1 MNVLALEPYYG
12 GSHQAFLDQWRTHSR
27 HSWTLLTLPA
37 HKWKWRMRHGAHAL
51 ADEVAALQKDGKDRR
66 RWDVIFCS
74 DMLNLAEFYG
84 LAPVELRAVPAVAYF
99 HENQLT
105 YPVRS
110 ETERDYHFGYTN
122 MTTAVAARRVW
133 FNSEF
138 NQRSF
143 LDALPAFLKRMPDYY
158 PEGVVEQIR
167 ARSEIQRPGIE
178 ELPTRGPRRS
188 GPLRILWSARWEHDK
203 NPEAFF
209 DAIGA
214 LERGGVDYRISVIG
228 EQFRDCPPIFEQA
241 HSDFA
246 HRIDRWG
253 YQQTREEYVQALL
266 DADVF
271 VSTAIHEFFGLS
283 AVEAIAAGAYPLLP
297 NRLAYPELLSD
308 VPSESLSNYLYPPG
322 RAELSARLIRL
333 AQRIDAGESFISA
346 ADLAQQAVGRFL
358 WTRRAPALDDSLEA
372 VGDAHAKSV

>member
-12 GSHQAFLDQWRTHSR
+12 GSHKAFLDQWRARSR
-27 HSWTLLTLPA
+27 HSWTVLTLPA
-37 HKWKWRMRHGAHAL
+37 NKWKWRMRHGAHAL
-51 ADEVAALQKDGKDRR
+51 ADEVAALQEEGKGHR

-105 YPVRS
+105 YPVRC

-138 NQRSF
+138 NRSSF
-143 LDALPAFLKRMPDYY
+143 LEALPTFLKRMPDHY
-158 PEGVVEQIR
+158 PEGIVEQIL
-167 ARSEIQRPGIE
+167 ARSEIQHPGIE
-178 ELPTRGPRRS
+178 ELPKRGPRNP
-188 GPLRILWSARWEHDK
+188 GPLRILWAARWEHDK
-203 NPEAFF
+203 NPAAFF
-209 DAIGA
+209 QAIA
-214 LERGGVDYRISVIG
+214 SMERAGVDYRISVIG
-228 EQFRDCPPIFEQA
+228 EQFRDCPPIFAQA
-241 HSDFA
+241 HRDFA

-266 DADVF
+266 DTDVF
-271 VSTAIHEFFGLS
+271 VSTATHEFFGLS

-308 VPSESLSNYLYPPG
+308 VPSANLSDYLCPAG
-322 RAELSARLIRL
+322 TRELSARLTSL
-333 AQRIDAGESFISA
+333 ARRFDAGESISDFA
-346 ADLAQQAVGRFL
+346 ASARRAIHPFL
-358 WTRRAPALDDSLEA
+358 WTHRAPALDDAIEA
-372 VGDAHAKSV
+372 VGDAQTNVV

>member
-12 GSHQAFLDQWRTHSR
+12 GSHKAFLDQWRARSR
-27 HSWTLLTLPA
+27 HSWTVLTLPG
-37 HKWKWRMRHGAHAL
+37 HKWKWRMRHAAYTL
-51 ADEVAALQKDGKDRR
+51 ADQARILTDRKR
-66 RWDVIFCS
+66 GCDVIFCS

-138 NQRSF
+138 NRRSF
-143 LDALPAFLKRMPDYY
+143 LEALPAFLKRMPDYY
-158 PEGVVEQIR
+158 PEGIVEQIR
-167 ARSEIQRPGIE
+167 ARSEIQYPGIE
-178 ELPTRGPRRS
+178 ELPTSRPRKP
-188 GPLRILWSARWEHDK
+188 GPLRILWAARWEHDK

-209 DAIGA
+209 EAIEA
-214 LERGGVDYRISVIG
+214 LERAGVSYRISVIG
-228 EQFRDCPPIFEQA
+228 EQFRECPSVFEQA
-241 HSDFA
+241 YCDFA

-271 VSTAIHEFFGLS
+271 VSTATHEFFGLS

-308 VPSESLSNYLYPPG
+308 VLSENLGDYLYPPG
-322 RAELSARLIRL
+322 AAELSTCLTTLAR
-333 AQRIDAGESFISA
+333 RISAGESIISA
-346 ADLAQQAVGRFL
+346 TDLVRQGVSRFL
-358 WTRRAPALDDSLEA
+358 WTRRAAVLDDSLEA
-372 VGDAHAKSV
+372 AGDAQTSSV